1 MMRIFNNH
9 YLYKVTWNYY
19 NHGNRLC
26 SVIQY
31 LTTDK
36 CTQSYAYNMLDDKY
50 RNDTNYLWIIGVII
64 FLMIVL

>member
-1 MMRIFNNH
+1 MKIFNTY

-19 NHGNRLC
+19 NHRNRHC

-31 LTTDK
+31 LATDE

-50 RNDTNYLWIIGVII
+50 RNDMKLVEDITIEHVI
-64 FLMIVL
+64 

>member
-19 NHGNRLC
+19 NHCNRPC
-26 SVIQY
+26 SIIQY

-50 RNDTNYLWIIGVII
+50 RNDMKLVEDITIEQLI
-64 FLMIVL
+64 